1 MQRVDVFLAGAQ
13 PQQADLQDRA
23 ARLARLAAI
32 DEALALRLLKS
43 RAPLR
48 IRRNVTVEEG
58 RRYCRALDAIGV
70 EALLRSA
77 APAGEAGAPLPQ
89 PGPETR
95 VRRADK
101 PSAPIILGP
110 RARSVPLLGP
120 RPGPPA
126 PQPTATQAARTTAHT
141 PPLPRSSSFSKAGIS
156 LPVPLRPVNRG
167 MAAPRPRGPRA
178 RRTREW
184 LDTPRVVPALQG
196 WEWLRQSWQMF
207 AEQPVQWLGLVLAAC
222 GLFVFLLLTP
232 GPHFFLLLM
241 ALPVVLG
248 FLVAAAHGQNLDETP
263 HPPQLLLL
271 AGKSWKALLLFGLF
285 SLLVV
290 LFLGTL
296 FFLLAGLGLFGRGET
311 AAGLYLRQGEPLVL
325 AGLALL
331 AGLTCIPA
339 LSGYLFT
346 IPLVVLADCR
356 PLHAYRLGVYGC
368 VRNWKAVLVVLLVCT
383 LVLLLS
389 AALLGSAR
397 LLLPWPWLSL
407 LLVGLALPAAVL
419 GLLLA
424 YNAFRDIFA
433 GMP

>member
-48 IRRNVTVEEG
+48 IRRDVTLDEG

-70 EALLRSA
+70 EALLCSA
-77 APAGEAGAPLPQ
+77 APASEAGAALPQ
-89 PGPETR
+89 PGPETG

-120 RPGPPA
+120 RP
-126 PQPTATQAARTTAHT
+126 QAARTTAHT
-141 PPLPRSSSFSKAGIS
+141 PPVPRSSSFSKAGIS
-156 LPVPLRPVNRG
+156 LLVPLRPANRG

-178 RRTREW
+178 RRAREW

-207 AEQPVQWLGLVLAAC
+207 AEQPVQWLGLLLAAC

-248 FLVAAAHGQNLDETP
+248 FLVAAAHGQNLDEAP
-263 HPPQLLLL
+263 HPLQLLLL

-285 SLLVV
+285 SLLLV

-296 FFLLAGLGLFGRGET
+296 FFLLAGLGLFSRGET

-346 IPLVVLADCR
+346 IPLVVLADYH

-383 LVLLLS
+383 IVLLLS